1 VFRGGI
7 DVAALDDMVCIV
19 ASVAPACAALAA
31 APAQL
36 AAPASAPRDQ
46 TLHVPSPMNEID
58 EATPGRR
65 ASQHNGPAA
74 PAARPR
80 RRFITAVSM
89 IGSALGAAL
98 LPGRMAAAAAQPGA
112 KTAAAERMPGDP
124 PQHHIVY
131 QLNHAEPEYIEHI
144 LNSVGAMITK
154 YEDNVAIAVVAFGP
168 GIHLLATRP
177 GRPVPAALRERAQSQ
192 ARDYKVRFIACGNTM
207 KSLGWSRAD
216 IRDFATI
223 EEVGAAALMELQ
235 EQGWAYVAW

>member
-1 VFRGGI
+1 MN
-7 DVAALDDMVCIV
+7 DVD
-19 ASVAPACAALAA
+19 
-31 APAQL
+31 
-36 AAPASAPRDQ
+36 ASAPARRTPRDDR
-46 TLHVPSPMNEID
+46 TAAE
-58 EATPGRR
+58 EAK
-65 ASQHNGPAA
+65 
-74 PAARPR
+74 PR
-80 RRFITAVSM
+80 RRFIGAVSLM
-89 IGSALGAAL
+89 GSALAAML
-98 LPGRMAAAAAQPGA
+98 LPGRAAGAAAQAGAKAAAAD
-112 KTAAAERMPGDP
+112 RMPGDP

-177 GRPVPAALRERAQSQ
+177 GRAVPAALRERAQSQ

-207 KSLGWSRAD
+207 KSLGWSKAD

>member
-1 VFRGGI
+1 VPG
-7 DVAALDDMVCIV
+7 A
-19 ASVAPACAALAA
+19 APAGAPPAPT
-31 APAQL
+31 PAQL
-36 AAPASAPRDQ
+36 AAPAHVQRDQ
-46 TLHVPSPMNEID
+46 TLHLPRPMNDID
-58 EATPGRR
+58 EAKPGRR
-65 ASQHNGPAA
+65 ALRDNGPAA
-74 PAARPR
+74 RAAKPR
-80 RRFITAVSM
+80 RRFITALSM
-89 IGSALGAAL
+89 AGSALGAVL

-112 KTAAAERMPGDP
+112 KTPAAERMPGDP

-235 EQGWAYVAW
+235 EQGWAYVSW